1 VRQHNIKWQVIGNQV
16 PPGGNAVTRW
26 LGRTILRSLGWRIQ
40 GTLPNAP
47 KFIIAV
53 APHSSN
59 FDFIL
64 TVCVIMSLGFKCNY
78 LAKAS
83 LFRFPLGIIVR
94 AFGGIPVDRSTPS
107 GLVDQMAAL
116 FASAPK
122 MILGI
127 APEGTRKKVHTWRS
141 GFALIAKAAD
151 VPIQPAVIHYRQ
163 KLITFTTLITDTRD
177 PTQTLERVQQ
187 DASTGSIKGA

>member
-1 VRQHNIKWQVIGNQV
+1 
-16 PPGGNAVTRW
+16 
-26 LGRTILRSLGWRIQ
+26 
-40 GTLPNAP
+40 
-47 KFIIAV
+47 
-53 APHSSN
+53 
-59 FDFIL
+59 
-64 TVCVIMSLGFKCNY
+64 
-78 LAKAS
+78 
-83 LFRFPLGIIVR
+83 
-94 AFGGIPVDRSTPS
+94 
-107 GLVDQMAAL
+107 
-116 FASAPK
+116 